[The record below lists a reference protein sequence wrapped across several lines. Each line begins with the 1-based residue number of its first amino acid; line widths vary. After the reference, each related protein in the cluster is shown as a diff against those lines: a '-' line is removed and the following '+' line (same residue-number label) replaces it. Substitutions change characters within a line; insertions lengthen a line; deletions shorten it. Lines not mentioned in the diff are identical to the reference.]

1 MNYKGI
7 IKKQS
12 FIITASIIV
21 MAIILLGTSYALF
34 TNTNNSDTQVVS
46 SGTLTVSYSGTT
58 ITTVGGTDGSGNLLE
73 IEPIDEA
80 TVDTQNP
87 YIIKVKNTG
96 TLALKYNV
104 IIYTGETNTLE
115 HSYYS
120 FKYKE
125 NGTYTTKAVLTTLPK
140 VDPSKTNMNEIKYK
154 LKSEPYILNPGAE
167 ATHEIKLWIDEDSAD
182 ENISNKIANIK
193 IAVEGEATDAVP
205 EPQYTII
212 SGDLNTVGSV
222 VKIADEEF
230 YVIGQEDSS
239 HVKLLSKWNLKVGI
253 IYNKSGTKTGEYT
266 NADIGY
272 GLQSSDVKGYVE
284 GDSTSNGDVAF
295 SSTNY
300 WYDETNNKAKDEYGG
315 YTYNK
320 STYVYND
327 GQGNIVY
334 PYVYDSNSNIKQ
346 YVDTYVTYLNNQGV
360 SVSGRLIKQEEL
372 DVLGCKPSS
381 IYWRCD
387 SSNGGT
393 APEWVYQT
401 SYWSGSADNDTCLW
415 ILSSVGI
422 FSIYKFS
429 DSHGY
434 GVRPVIIL
442 EK

>member
-182 ENISNKIANIK
+182 ENVTNKIANVK

-212 SGDLNTVGSV
+212 SGDLDTVGSV

-239 HVKLLSKWNLKVGI
+239 HVKLLSKWNLNVGNNTQPGEQGIQNSLAIGWNSDSSTKVNN
-253 IYNKSGTKTGEYT
+253 YYPAT
-266 NADIGY
+266 
-272 GLQSSDVKGYVE
+272 
-284 GDSTSNGDVAF
+284 VAF

-300 WYDETNNKAKDEYGG
+300 WHDSANNKAKDEYGG
-315 YTYNK
+315 YTYNT
-320 STYVYND
+320 STYRYND
-327 GQGNIVY
+327 GQGNVVY
-334 PYVYDSNSNIKQ
+334 PYVYDNNASIST
-346 YVDTYVTYLNNQGV
+346 YVNNYVTYLNSQGV
-360 SVSGRLIKQEEL
+360 QVSGRLISLEEL
-372 DVLGCKPSS
+372 ITLGCNASTG
-381 IYWRCD
+381 YCD
-387 SSNGGT
+387 SSGTHGGT

-401 SYWSGSADNDTCLW
+401 IYWLGSANGYNYVWD
-415 ILSSVGI
+415 VGSNGH
-422 FSIYKFS
+422 FYGFTLY
-429 DSHGY
+429 DDGY
-434 GVRPVIIL
+434 YFGVRPVIIL